1 MNPRFIR
8 LTGLVLGTALG
19 ATLFVGSALAQ
30 QPSQDG
36 IRKAFTE
43 ADANR
48 DGYLNVDE
56 FVGNVVLVF
65 KGADRNGDGFI
76 VESEAVAH
84 NPAHNPA
91 DFKKADRN
99 GDGRLSLGEVVAA
112 KIIIFFD
119 VDANRDGVLTVDEV
133 LTYER
138 ALSAAGGKK

>member
-1 MNPRFIR
+1 MNSRFMR
-8 LTGLVLGTALG
+8 FAGLLAGTAIG
-19 ATLFVGSALAQ
+19 AALLVGSAGAQ

-36 IRKAFTE
+36 VRKAFAD

-56 FVGNVVLVF
+56 FVGSVVLVF

-76 VESEAVAH
+76 VESEAVAY

-91 DFKKADRN
+91 DFKKADRD

-112 KIIIFFD
+112 KIIVFFD
-119 VDANRDGVLTVDEV
+119 VDGNRDGVLTVDEV
-133 LTYER
+133 LVHER